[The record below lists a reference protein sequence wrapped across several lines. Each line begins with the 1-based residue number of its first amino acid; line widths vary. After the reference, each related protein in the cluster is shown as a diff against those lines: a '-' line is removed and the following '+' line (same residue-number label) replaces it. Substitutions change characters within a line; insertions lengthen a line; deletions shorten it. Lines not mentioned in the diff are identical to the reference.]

1 METYVTRVDP
11 AVCTG
16 CGICIPLCPTDALSM
31 EEEVAVRTGDCT
43 LGCGHCSASCP
54 VDAITVPFID
64 GDALNL
70 QTLSWDRTWEPPGG
84 RDVSDLVRLM
94 SSRWSCRNF
103 KPDAVDRAV
112 LEDLVRIGITAPSGT
127 NSQRWTFTI
136 VPDRA
141 SVERVGEVVS
151 DFFRRLNRLAA
162 RAPVRLLSRLFDRK
176 DRLGVYYREYYDSV
190 QEALASWDAERRDRL
205 FHGAPAAILVGA
217 APGASCPSED
227 ALLASQNILLAAHAM
242 GLGTCLIGF
251 VVEAMRAD
259 RKIGVALGIPKGE
272 KIYAVIAIGHPAER
286 YRKATGRKKV
296 TPRYF
301 EI

>member
-1 METYVTRVDP
+1 MNTFDTRVDP
-11 AVCTG
+11 VACIG
-16 CGICIPLCPTDALSM
+16 CGICVPLCPSEALSM
-31 EEEVAVRTGDCT
+31 EGEVAARTGDCN
-43 LGCGHCSASCP
+43 LGCGHCAASCP
-54 VDAITVPFID
+54 EDAITVPFID
-64 GDALNL
+64 GDALDL
-70 QTLSWDRTWEPPGG
+70 QTISWDRTWEAPGR
-84 RDVSDLVRLM
+84 RDVADLVRLM
-94 SSRWSCRNF
+94 GSRRSCRNF
-103 KPDAVDRAV
+103 KADPVDRAI

-136 VPDRA
+136 VPDRG

-151 DFFRRLNRLAA
+151 DFFRRLNRMAEK
-162 RAPVRLLSRLFDRK
+162 APIRLVSRLFDRK
-176 DRLGVYYREYYDSV
+176 DRLGEYYREYYESV
-190 QEALASWDAERRDRL
+190 KEALEGWDRERRDRL

-251 VVEAMRAD
+251 VVEAMRSD
-259 RKIGVALGIPKGE
+259 KKIAEVLNIPKGE
-272 KIYAVIAIGHPAER
+272 RTYAVIAIGHPAER
-286 YRKATGRKKV
+286 YQNVAGRKKV